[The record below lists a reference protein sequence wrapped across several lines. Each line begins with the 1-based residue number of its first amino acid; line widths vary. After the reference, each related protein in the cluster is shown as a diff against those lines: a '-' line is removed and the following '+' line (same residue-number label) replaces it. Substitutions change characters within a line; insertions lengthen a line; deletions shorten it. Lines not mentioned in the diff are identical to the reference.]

1 MGRLSART
9 CAAIGLAAV
18 VCLLPCRAQARA
30 FEVRLLKGTEQ
41 NGIWGTDEFQVHVS
55 SLGVLRHVKAH
66 GKELIWQAAALYTSP
81 LGPGQK
87 KPPRTVQGEGV
98 GARGLTV
105 KPPQRTTRV
114 ENGVRIFEFEHLV
127 ANRKV
132 LGGRDLCRV
141 RQKITIRPTG
151 EIHVVYDFEWLH
163 TLRWRGFMLL
173 AMFQK
178 DTCRDREY
186 TVIAGER
193 IYAGKLEAGPI
204 TERRLRNVAIDQLT
218 IRSEVGPF
226 HHVWETKTDTSFYW
240 GGGIQLN
247 TTPSCVPY
255 RGTVYQGQKGRI
267 AYRILLP
274 VSQQ

>member
-163 TLRWRGFMLL
+163 TLRWGNFGQLVIFDEKNSAGRSFLIL
-173 AMFQK
+173 TDQ
-178 DTCRDREY
+178 RPY
-186 TVIAGER
+186 TGV
-193 IYAGKLEAGPI
+193 LNPGPV
-204 TERRLRNVAIDQLT
+204 TKNRVRHKTFEQLT
-218 IRSEVGPF
+218 IQPEVGPVHFVWREKANCSF
-226 HHVWETKTDTSFYW
+226 HWPKRP
-240 GGGIQLN
+240 QLQFK
-247 TTPSCVPY
+247 PQAVPY
-255 RGTVYQGQKGRI
+255 RGSMYKGTKGRLD
-267 AYRILLP
+267 YSILLP
-274 VSQQ
+274 VSLQ